1 MFNQNINPIKL
12 LSFSIKT
19 KGKKSDFRN
28 PKKETKKKRKTLTFT
43 PSNFESNVNTF
54 KIIPKIWMKDLDNI
68 YT

>member
-28 PKKETKKKRKTLTFT
+28 PKKEEERKTLTLT
-43 PSNFESNVNTF
+43 PSNFESNVHTF
-54 KIIPKIWMKDLDNI
+54 KIIPKIWMKDKDNI